1 MNKWIGLKMVKME
14 RNVHLVPMNRVNNSR
29 QGFGFLYICARCW
42 SFSLCPSFYHITP
55 LPSFI
60 FSYVLGLFLCCFFF
74 VGSLA
79 CVVRCVCACPFL
91 RRWQRRYT
99 GDCPFPPPPPPVLKD
114 PKAHQNTLKN
124 LRESLVDPWRS
135 WNGSL
140 EDLQFRLRMFQQSRI
155 SSRIPH
161 RDPKE
166 RLEMRTTCTGSL

>member
-124 LRESLVDPWRS
+124 LRESLVDPWWILDDPEMDRFRICNS
-135 WNGSL
+135 GWGCFSRVEYPQESLTGIPRNG
-140 EDLQFRLRMFQQSRI
+140 
-155 SSRIPH
+155 
-161 RDPKE
+161 
-166 RLEMRTTCTGSL
+166 